1 MKIGIRKPSPERSI
15 KARTTGRVKRKVKST
30 VNPLYGKRGM
40 GYIRNPER
48 AVKNKIYHKLTID
61 PLGFIKKKFRRR
73 SKMTEMDMI
82 NYPRTSKVFAFW
94 MGFFYVLGILF
105 AASIE
110 STFLL
115 YRSFNLPCT
124 IGAVVCF
131 GLFVLF
137 YKRKYE

>member
-1 MKIGIRKPSPERSI
+1 MKVGIRKPSLKKSI
-15 KARTTGRVKRKVKST
+15 KARTTGRVKRKVKGSI
-30 VNPLYGKRGM
+30 NPFYGKKGM
-40 GYIRNPER
+40 GYVRDPER

-82 NYPRTSKVFAFW
+82 DYPRTSKAFAFW

-115 YRSFNLPCT
+115 YRTFNLPCT

-137 YKRKYE
+137 YERKYG